1 MTSGIPS
8 SPQDCRRGIRFG
20 YSGAMTVHA
29 MNPRMKCRA
38 ARLAAPMAVAA
49 LGLWLGGQAFAAEGP
64 DPATLRKQ
72 ALELLGP
79 IPDKMPGADKDTPA
93 LVKLG
98 KELYFEKALSEN
110 QTQSCNSCHQV
121 EGRKGG
127 VDNEATS
134 PGAFGKRGGR
144 NSPTTL
150 NAGFQLAQFWDGRA
164 DDLVA
169 QAKGPVLNP
178 VEMAMPS
185 EEVVVKRLKGLP
197 KYSDLFRAAF
207 PGSGDPISYHN
218 MALAIAAFERT
229 LITRDRFDD
238 FLKGKDTALS
248 TKELKGLQEFLNLG
262 CTTCHYGP
270 VIGGQVYQKIGLVNP
285 FPTDD
290 KGRSEVTKDEDD
302 QFKFKV
308 PMLRN
313 IAITG
318 PYFHKGQIA
327 SLEEAVRKMAWHQL
341 GKEVSE
347 DQVKSLV
354 AFLQSLT
361 DKARA
366 SSGNVSIGVGD
377 TGPQIATR

>member
-1 MTSGIPS
+1 MKRCRVSAVFSIAAATIGLSLGTS
-8 SPQDCRRGIRFG
+8 
-20 YSGAMTVHA
+20 AM
-29 MNPRMKCRA
+29 A
-38 ARLAAPMAVAA
+38 ADAPA
-49 LGLWLGGQAFAAEGP
+49 
-64 DPATLRKQ
+64 PADLRKQ

-79 IPDKMPGADKDTPA
+79 IPDKMPGAEKDTPA
-93 LVKLG
+93 LVQLG
-98 KELYFEKALSEN
+98 RELYFEKALSEN
-110 QTQSCNSCHQV
+110 QSQSCSSCHQID
-121 EGRKGG
+121 GKKGG

-164 DDLVA
+164 EDLVA

-185 EEVVVKRLKGLP
+185 EDIVVKRLKGLP
-197 KYSDLFRAAF
+197 KYAGLFQAAF
-207 PGSGDPISYHN
+207 KGAADPITYHN
-218 MALAIAAFERT
+218 MAMAIAAFERT

-238 FLKGKDTALS
+238 FLKGKDSALS
-248 TKELKGLQEFLNLG
+248 AQELKGLHEFLTLG

-270 VIGGQVYQKIGLVNP
+270 VIGGQVYQKVGLVKP

-290 KGRSEVTKDEDD
+290 KGRFEVTKDEDD

-327 SLEEAVRKMAWHQL
+327 TLEDAVRKMAYHQL
-341 GKEVSE
+341 GKEIGD

-354 AFLQSLT
+354 AFLQTLT
-361 DKARA
+361 DKTRA
-366 SSGNVSIGVGD
+366 S
-377 TGPQIATR
+377 TGRASVETTGAGPEVATSR